1 MKNTKSKKDLF
12 SIILSAIDAGGWKA
26 LIVEKNHPFLLKA
39 VKRQGS
45 EQENINLRIYIW
57 NCTHGGGAVRAKDEY
72 RVQLTGV
79 VPINNEGE
87 TTLLLGW
94 HDGYQVFVGFDITKH
109 AGQSSASP
117 SIQIKEN
124 TLINAHHRSFS
135 MYERTNG
142 EIAVAFKPEYLI
154 EYGLNIAKFHNFKTG
169 HIAEIEL
176 LNKIDVLKDDE
187 IAIIKNKVR
196 REVITNIKRKYRE
209 YDFRNRVLSAY
220 SHKCAMCGIQLKLIE
235 AAHILPVSCE
245 GSTDDTYNGVALCSL
260 HHLAYDNNLVSFD
273 KKYRIRLSGSRLQV
287 LGIANLTG
295 GIEAFKRNLLSAIN
309 LPADKRDYPK
319 PEIIEESNKL
329 RAWEP

>member
-26 LIVEKNHPFLLKA
+26 LIVEKNHPFFLKA
-39 VKRQGS
+39 IKRQGS
-45 EQENINLRIYIW
+45 EQDNLNLRIYIW
-57 NCTHGGGAVRAKDEY
+57 NCTHGGGAARSKDEY

-79 VPINNEGE
+79 VPKDKEGE

-94 HDGYQVFVGFDITKH
+94 HDGYQVFAGFDITRH

-117 SIQIKEN
+117 SIQVKEH
-124 TLINAHHRSFS
+124 TLINAHQHSFS
-135 MYERTNG
+135 LYERSNG
-142 EIAVAFKPEYLI
+142 EIAVAFRPEYLI
-154 EYGLNIAKFHNFKTG
+154 DYALNMAKFHGFKTG
-169 HIAEIEL
+169 RPAEIEL
-176 LNKIDVLKDDE
+176 LNKVDDLKDDE
-187 IAIIKNKVR
+187 IAAIKNKDR
-196 REVITNIKRKYRE
+196 KEVITNIKRKYRE

-235 AAHILPVSCE
+235 AAHILPVSCK
-245 GSTDDTYNGVALCSL
+245 GSTDDTFNGVALCAL

-273 KKYRIRLSGSRLQV
+273 KKYRIRLSESRLQV
-287 LGIANLTG
+287 LGKANLTG
-295 GIEAFKRNLLSAIN
+295 GIDAFTNNLLSAIH
-309 LPADKRDYPK
+309 LPADRRDYPR